1 MAVTDFPAEKEILA
15 DGQLEW
21 TAEDGVG
28 VITLNRPEKLNALTR
43 GMMTEIRRLC
53 GAVTQRPDIRV
64 VVFVGIGR
72 GFCAG
77 QDLAEH
83 AEEGTV
89 TAKLAGAFRADML
102 DAVAGLPQPTIA
114 ALHGYVLG
122 RGLMLALA
130 CDLRFAAD
138 DAKLGY
144 PEINY
149 GIIPGG
155 GGTQRLTKVVGPSRA
170 MHLVLTGDR
179 IDATEARSWGLV
191 TKVVP
196 RQELTTTAVTAAR
209 QLAAVPN
216 DATVLAKAAVH
227 LAVDTPLRDG
237 ILSEKALS
245 AVATADPSWKS
256 NSVSPSRKLAF
267 SVL

>member
-1 MAVTDFPAEKEILA
+1 MAAAGSPAEKEILA
-15 DGQLEW
+15 DGQVEW
-21 TAEDGVG
+21 AAEDGIG
-28 VITLNRPEKLNALTR
+28 VMTLNRPAKLNALT
-43 GMMTEIRRLC
+43 GAMMAEIGRFCGVLGQRRN
-53 GAVTQRPDIRV
+53 IRV
-64 VVFVGIGR
+64 VVFQGNGR

-89 TAKLAGAFRADML
+89 TAKLAATFRADML
-102 DAVAGLPQPTIA
+102 DAVAALPQPTLA

-122 RGLMLALA
+122 RGLMLALS

-144 PEINY
+144 PEINF

-155 GGTQRLTKVVGPSRA
+155 GGTQRLTKAVGPSRA
-170 MHLVLTGDR
+170 MHMVLTGDR
-179 IDATEARSWGLV
+179 IDATEALGWGLV

-196 RQELTTTAVTAAR
+196 RAELNTTVMATAAR
-209 QLAAVPN
+209 LAAVPN
-216 DATVLAKAAVH
+216 DATILAKAAVQ
-227 LAVDTPLRDG
+227 LAVDTPLHDG
-237 ILSEKALS
+237 IRSEKALS

-256 NSVSPSRKLAF
+256 RGTSA
-267 SVL
+267 

>member
-1 MAVTDFPAEKEILA
+1 MAATGFPAEKETLA

-21 TAEDGVG
+21 TAEDGIG

-43 GMMTEIRRLC
+43 AMMAEISGLC
-53 GAVTQRPDIRV
+53 VAIAGRTDLRV
-64 VVFVGIGR
+64 VVFQGNGR

-83 AEEGTV
+83 SEDGTV
-89 TAKLAGAFRADML
+89 TAKLARAFRADML
-102 DAVAGLPQPTIA
+102 DAVAAVPQPTIA
-114 ALHGYVLG
+114 ALHGHTLG

-155 GGTQRLTKVVGPSRA
+155 GGTQRLTKAVGPSRA
-170 MHLVLTGDR
+170 THLVLTGDS
-179 IDATEARSWGLV
+179 IDATEALSWGLV
-191 TKVVP
+191 TKVVSG
-196 RQELTTTAVTAAR
+196 QELTATTMTAAR
-209 QLAAVPN
+209 KLAAVPN
-216 DATVLAKAAVH
+216 DAAVLAKTAVQI
-227 LAVDTPLRDG
+227 AVDSPLGDG
-237 ILSEKALS
+237 IRAEKALS
-245 AVATADPSWKS
+245 AVATADPSWKT
-256 NSVSPSRKLAF
+256 NNQVGAK
-267 SVL
+267 

>member
-1 MAVTDFPAEKEILA
+1 MAAAGFPAEKEILA
-15 DGQLEW
+15 DGQAGW
-21 TAEDGVG
+21 AAEDGIG
-28 VITLNRPEKLNALTR
+28 VITLNRPEKLNALT
-43 GMMTEIRRLC
+43 GATMAEIARFCGVIGRR
-53 GAVTQRPDIRV
+53 TDIRV
-64 VVFVGIGR
+64 VVFQGNGR

-89 TAKLAGAFRADML
+89 TAKLAATFRADML
-102 DAVAGLPQPTIA
+102 DAVAALPQPTLA

-122 RGLMLALA
+122 RGLMLALS

-144 PEINY
+144 PEINF

-170 MHLVLTGDR
+170 MHMVLTGDR
-179 IDATEARSWGLV
+179 IDATEALGWGLV

-196 RQELTTTAVTAAR
+196 RAELTTTVMATAG

-216 DATVLAKAAVH
+216 DATILAKTAVQ
-227 LAVDTPLRDG
+227 LAVDTPLSDG
-237 ILSEKALS
+237 IRSEKALS

-256 NSVSPSRKLAF
+256 KGTSA
-267 SVL
+267 